1 MAREPSGKTPR
12 NTAPRIRAR
21 VAGLSVR
28 YGVRSCYVESSALL
42 AALLEGDADA
52 LDTLRRHQQLVTSAL
67 TFAECNR
74 ALVREQASGRLTP
87 ASSPTLAR
95 ALLTFG
101 ARCTTIP
108 VTAAILDRAGRP
120 FPTEPV
126 RTLDGIHLAT
136 VDALGESPSTIVVLT
151 RDIRVRSNALA
162 MGYAVA

>member
-1 MAREPSGKTPR
+1 MPRKTAARS
-12 NTAPRIRAR
+12 RAR
-21 VAGLSVR
+21 VAESSVH

-52 LDTLRRHQQLVTSAL
+52 LDTLRRHQPLVTSAL

-74 ALVREQASGRLTP
+74 ALVRAQTSGRLTP
-87 ASSPTLAR
+87 DASPTLAR
-95 ALLTFG
+95 ALLTFS

-120 FPTEPV
+120 FAAEPV

-162 MGYAVA
+162 MGFAVA